1 MEQVKSIFEE
11 SFGLTF
17 DQNTMYKKLSVEDEI
32 FIGNIC
38 EEYCIDFAIGTNHFT
53 LFNKGE

>member
-1 MEQVKSIFEE
+1 MENIKGIFEE
-11 SFGLTF
+11 YVGLTL
-17 DQNTMYKKLSVEDEI
+17 DHNTMYIKLSVEDEI